1 MKSTL
6 PLIKKASALSALMVI
21 LVFGCGG
28 SVNPLAWKTHAERF
42 ISPSQLIQPEK
53 TASFYAD
60 MEDTMKDNPV
70 QMLSY
75 IERKIKYTNDLFNYK
90 ALNHLPTTEEVLQSG
105 KDDCDGQAI
114 LLCSVLRYAGYEAY
128 AVIGP
133 NHAWVEVEGVD
144 LEQDVEQGD
153 MEEDLKGEDVEE
165 ELLLINYRGGA
176 RIVKFNESY
185 TEWYYTTLLFV
196 IIGDFLLLT
205 GLFTMVLYIF
215 TKSVQSYI
223 QESLGFFKY
232 IIAMI
237 FMAALAAV
245 IMAKYWVPGLMVAS
259 LAFLVIMEVIARV
272 RGWGGLFSQKNDE

>member
-1 MKSTL
+1 
-6 PLIKKASALSALMVI
+6 
-21 LVFGCGG
+21 
-28 SVNPLAWKTHAERF
+28 
-42 ISPSQLIQPEK
+42 
-53 TASFYAD
+53 
-60 MEDTMKDNPV
+60 MKDNPV

-90 ALNHLPTTEEVLQSG
+90 ALNHLPTAEEVLQSG

-133 NHAWVEVEGVD
+133 NHAWVEVEG
-144 LEQDVEQGD
+144 
-153 MEEDLKGEDVEE
+153 EDVEGDLE
-165 ELLLINYRGGA
+165 GEDTEENLGGEDLEGAYLEGQELLLINYRGGA
-176 RIVKFNESY
+176 RIVKFNESH
-185 TEWYYTTLLFV
+185 TEWYYATLLFV
-196 IIGDFLLLT
+196 VIGDFLLLT
-205 GLFTMVLYIF
+205 GLFSMVLYIF

-245 IMAKYWVPGLMVAS
+245 IMAKYWVPGLMAAS
-259 LAFLVIMEVIARV
+259 LVFLVIMEVIARV
-272 RGWGGLFSQKNDE
+272 RGWGGLLSHKKNDK